1 MYLRELIKRS
11 FMKKKQLWASYWD
24 GITDEQ
30 HGEAYGAIFRLFGP
44 EFITALI
51 LYSLP
56 LIFDAKWIANLQ
68 STATY
73 ATLNVTNTILHSI
86 VKIAE
91 ALSVGAVVL
100 TGYYNGLHEYTHA
113 GRTLRDVFW
122 LTIFVGGC
130 IAAMLGLGAY
140 WIYCWYGVPVKMVS
154 IGIPFLRLR
163 AVSIFFMFV
172 YFAFVGFLRGIKN
185 THVPMYIF
193 ICGGVVF
200 LAADYL
206 FIHGY
211 YGFPKLG
218 FQGSALAS
226 VLQYGV
232 MMALSMLYVLT
243 SSATHQYRI
252 ELFAAIDNWQSVWRL
267 ICMSAPIIL
276 DKTVQA
282 WSYIWLGVMIAP
294 MGKYALASY
303 GVIKDMER
311 MAFVPAMAFAQVVT
325 LLVSNAYSKKD
336 WRGIKSTIKKLVF
349 LSSIMVFT
357 ILIIFSYNPSFF
369 ISFFDQKAK
378 FTGFAASAFPILSV
392 LVFFDLLQLILSG
405 ALRGAGNVNVV
416 MIVRLM
422 VLILYFIPVSY
433 IIAHWPMTNDL
444 VKFILLYGSFYIGNG
459 LMSIVY
465 IWRFRGEAWKQCLR
479 SNNG

>member
-1 MYLRELIKRS
+1 MGPPFMGHRS
-11 FMKKKQLWASYWD
+11 GMKKKRLLHSYWD
-24 GITDEQ
+24 GIVDLH
-30 HGEAYGAIFRLFGP
+30 HGEKYSAIFRLFGP
-44 EFITALI
+44 EFVTALI

-56 LIFDAKWIANLQ
+56 LLFDAKWIANLQ
-68 STATY
+68 STSTY
-73 ATLNVTNTILHSI
+73 ATLNVTNTILHSV

-100 TGYYNGLHEYTHA
+100 TGYYNGLNEFHQV
-113 GRTLRDVFW
+113 GRTVRDAFW
-122 LTIFVGGC
+122 VTVVVGGF
-130 IAAMLGLGAY
+130 IASCLGLGAY
-140 WIYCWYGVPVKMVS
+140 WIYRWYGVPVKMIA

-185 THVPMYIF
+185 TRVPMYIF
-193 ICGGVVF
+193 AVGGVIF
-200 LAADYL
+200 LCADYI

-211 YGFPKLG
+211 YGFPRLG
-218 FQGSALAS
+218 LQGSALAS

-232 MMALSMLYVLT
+232 MMVIAMIYVLGNK
-243 SSATHQYRI
+243 ANRKYGI
-252 ELFAAIDNWQSVWRL
+252 ELFAGIDNWKSIWRL
-267 ICMSAPIIL
+267 ICMSVPIIL

-294 MGKYALASY
+294 MGKYALASF

-311 MAFVPAMAFAQVVT
+311 LAFVPAMAFAQVIT
-325 LLVSNAYSKKD
+325 LLVSNAYSKQD
-336 WRGIKSTIKKLVF
+336 WQGIKSTIKKLVF

-357 ILIIFSYNPSFF
+357 ILIIFSYNPTFY

-378 FTGFAASAFPILSV
+378 FTDFAASAFPILSV

-416 MIVRLM
+416 MLVRLM
-422 VLILYFIPVSY
+422 VLLLYFIPVSY
-433 IIAHWPMTNDL
+433 IIAHWPMRSDL
-444 VKFILLYGSFYIGNG
+444 IKFILLYGSFYIGNG